1 MLQATVCSKV
11 CKKLYWVYFLNV
23 VDFIC
28 TIALLSTGF
37 FYEANPIARTF
48 IQSSL
53 LGVLIKCAI
62 PFLVIVLCAKGM
74 SVLDY
79 PQLKV
84 ADKVVSFGLTV
95 YLVIL
100 LDHLINFIILVTV

>member
-1 MLQATVCSKV
+1 MYEATVRSNIS
-11 CKKLYWVYFLNV
+11 KKLYLVYFLNV

-28 TIALLSTGF
+28 TLALLSTGI

-48 IQSSL
+48 ISSAL
-53 LGVLIKCAI
+53 LAVLLKCVI
-62 PFLVIVLCAKGM
+62 PFFVIVLCVKGM

-84 ADKVVSFGLTV
+84 ADMVVSFGLTV
-95 YLVIL
+95 YIVIL
-100 LDHLINFIILVTV
+100 LDHLINFIILLAI